1 MTSNERIQH
10 NQQDEQ
16 DEQQAQSLSTHVESA
31 MKE

>member
-16 DEQQAQSLSTHVESA
+16 DEQRVQSLRTHVESA
-31 MKE
+31 LKE